1 MPAYA
6 RLCPPVPAL
15 SLETQN
21 RTWLSVPGKWFIL
34 RTRSR
39 QEKALTDDLAARSIV
54 SYLPL
59 STVVRYYGKRKV
71 KAILPL
77 FAGYVFLKGDRDQ
90 CFEADRTK
98 RVAQILDVSDQAK
111 LESELVS
118 IARTLDR
125 EGTLLVCE
133 PLVKGT
139 KVEVTSGPFKGVLGS
154 VDVLVRD
161 NRLIL
166 HVDLIGGA
174 AALEIDRDLLRPV
187 IE

>member
-1 MPAYA
+1 MPA
-6 RLCPPVPAL
+6 V
-15 SLETQN
+15 SSEVQN
-21 RTWLSVPGKWFIL
+21 QAWLTVPGKWYIL

-39 QEKALTDDLAARSIV
+39 QEKALTDDLTAKGIA

-59 STVVRYYGKRKV
+59 TTMVRYYGKRKV

-77 FAGYVFLKGDRDQ
+77 FSGYVFLKGDRDQ

-98 RVAQILDVSDQAK
+98 RIAQILDVSDQVK
-111 LESELVS
+111 LEGELLS

-125 EGTLLVCE
+125 EGTLVACD
-133 PLVKGT
+133 PLVRGT
-139 KVEVTSGPFKGVLGS
+139 AVEVTSGPFKGVRGS

-187 IE
+187 VE

>member
-1 MPAYA
+1 MTG
-6 RLCPPVPAL
+6 L
-15 SLETQN
+15 SLES
-21 RTWLSVPGKWFIL
+21 RALTWLSVPGRWYIL

-39 QEKALTDDLAARSIV
+39 QEKALTDELGVRGIA

-59 STVVRYYGKRKV
+59 TNVVRYYGKRKV

-77 FAGYVFLKGDRDQ
+77 FSGYVFLKGDRDQ

-98 RVAQILDVSDQAK
+98 KIAQILDVSDQAK

-118 IARTLDR
+118 IAATLDR
-125 EGTLLVCE
+125 EGSLVACE
-133 PLVKGT
+133 PLAKGT
-139 KVEVTSGPFKGVLGS
+139 EVEVTSGPFKGVRGS

>member
-1 MPAYA
+1 MS
-6 RLCPPVPAL
+6 AL
-15 SLETQN
+15 SLAAQN
-21 RTWLSVPGKWFIL
+21 QSWLSVPGKWYIL

-39 QEKALTDDLAARSIV
+39 QEKALTDDLSARGIA

-59 STVVRYYGKRKV
+59 TSVVRYYGKRKV

-77 FAGYVFLKGDRDQ
+77 FSGYVFLKGDRDQ

-98 RVAQILDVSDQAK
+98 RIAQILDVSNQAK

-118 IARTLDR
+118 IASTLDR
-125 EGTLLVCE
+125 EGTLVACE
-133 PLVKGT
+133 PLEKGT
-139 KVEVTSGPFKGVLGS
+139 EVEVTSGPFKGVRGS

-174 AALEIDRDLLRPV
+174 AALEIDRDLLRPIV
-187 IE
+187 E